1 MRCAPTTGQ
10 PDFRLIE
17 SSANVASGFRRSKAM
32 LIDGQLANC
41 HGQIFFASQ
50 NGKLQLLDYGH
61 HIDTRKLSERP
72 KFTVLS

>member
-1 MRCAPTTGQ
+1 
-10 PDFRLIE
+10 
-17 SSANVASGFRRSKAM
+17 M

-61 HIDTRKLSERP
+61 HADTRKLSERP